1 MEHAVNIP
9 IYTLIPF
16 VLMLGAI
23 AVLPLVAHHWW
34 ESNRNKLIVSLVLGI
49 PTAIY
54 LLANNLSHELMHIVL
69 FDYVPFI
76 ILLGSLFVITGGIFV
91 EGDIESKPI
100 VNTTILA
107 IGAVLASVMGT
118 TGAAM
123 LLIRPLIQTN
133 SQRKHKVHT
142 ILFFIAVVAN
152 CGGLLTPLGDPP
164 LFMMYLRGADFF
176 WFTGLIW
183 EWALANGI
191 ILIVYFAVDTYFHK
205 KELPEDIK
213 FDHDNIKPFSITG
226 KINFIFLAGVVLGVA
241 FINANTLPFIMEN
254 PNLAFLREGVLVLML
269 LLSLKFTES
278 VTRAK
283 NQFNWEPIVEVAYL
297 FIGIFVTMV
306 PALEYLKTHANEL
319 GITDPA
325 HFYYA
330 TGALSGFLDNTPTAV
345 TFYYLE
351 LGLVNLNPQLI
362 ASGEVVAGIPGTIM
376 AAISVA
382 AVFFGA
388 MTYIGNGPNFMVKA
402 IAESQGI
409 KMPDFFSY
417 MFKFSLIVL
426 LPIFILLQLIF
437 FPF

>member
-1 MEHAVNIP
+1 MEHHADVP
-9 IYTLIPF
+9 LYALIPF
-16 VLMLGAI
+16 VLMLGSI

-34 ESNRNKLIVSLVLGI
+34 ESNRNKLIIALALGI
-49 PTAIY
+49 PTAIW
-54 LLANNLSHELMHIVL
+54 LLANHMSHELMHIVL

-76 ILLGSLFVITGGIFV
+76 ILLGSLFVVTGGILV
-91 EGDIESKPI
+91 EGDIESKPLT
-100 VNTTILA
+100 NTTILA
-107 IGAVLASVMGT
+107 IGGVLASIMGT

-123 LLIRPLIQTN
+123 LLIRPLLQTN
-133 SQRKHKVHT
+133 SQRKKKVHT
-142 ILFFIAVVAN
+142 VLFFIAVVAN

-183 EWALANGI
+183 EWLLANGL
-191 ILIVYFAVDTYFHK
+191 ILIIYYFVDSFYYK
-205 KELPEDIK
+205 KENPEDLKHDREDKKPIK
-213 FDHDNIKPFSITG
+213 ISG
-226 KINFIFLAGVVLGVA
+226 KINFIFLIGIVLSVA
-241 FINANTLPFIMEN
+241 FINENTFEFIKQN
-254 PNLAFLREGVLVLML
+254 HNLVFLREASMMLML
-269 LLSLKFTES
+269 LLSLKFTQS

-283 NQFNWEPIVEVAYL
+283 NHFNWEPILEVAYL

-306 PALEYLKTHANEL
+306 PALEYLKIHAGEL
-319 GITDPA
+319 GITDPV

-351 LGLVNLNPQLI
+351 LGLVNLNPSLI
-362 ASGEVVAGIPGTIM
+362 ATGEVVAGIPGAIM
-376 AAISVA
+376 RAISVS
-382 AVFFGA
+382 AVFFGT

-402 IAESQGI
+402 IAESNGI

-417 MFKFSLIVL
+417 MFKFSIIVL
-426 LPIFILLQLIF
+426 LPIFILIQFIF